1 MDCVRLFAAHLFEP
15 DGGRV
20 VGWEDLLFCLGTT
33 STGWR
38 DCLFLEGRLTL
49 GCKKKAHAKP
59 LFKKYLSLCFYKH
72 QCLAEQGKKNAILR
86 VKKASLSRSEIA
98 GSVFL
103 NLSGETHT

>member
-38 DCLFLEGRLTL
+38 ERLPVPR
-49 GCKKKAHAKP
+49 GGVNFGVQKESPCKA
-59 LFKKYLSLCFYKH
+59 
-72 QCLAEQGKKNAILR
+72 
-86 VKKASLSRSEIA
+86 V
-98 GSVFL
+98 V
-103 NLSGETHT
+103 